1 MQLMT
6 INTITGIITATRA
19 FALGFLNNQIIHKMN
34 QMNNKGKQIMNPIIP
49 KRANIT
55 FQSNTKNA
63 ERNKINPMM
72 LNRIPTV
79 ATVFFCSF

>member
-1 MQLMT
+1 MT
-6 INTITGIITATRA
+6 INTITGMITATRA

-34 QMNNKGKQIMNPIIP
+34 QMNNKGKQIMNPIIQ
-49 KRANIT
+49 KRANII

-79 ATVFFCSF
+79 ATVFFCSLW